1 MISAPAGRFR
11 PSAYTDALILL
22 ASAGILTLSAAMVV
36 IPPDRVAFSFA
47 PDRVVP
53 HLCWSQSL
61 AQFTCP
67 GCGLTRS
74 IISLT
79 HGSLDESLRYHRLG
93 WLLWVLFAAQI
104 PWRLARLNGWRSPRW
119 LGRVEGLMLA
129 ILAMGMLVNWIA
141 GKAGG
146 WGN

>member
-1 MISAPAGRFR
+1 MSRLADLPI
-11 PSAYTDALILL
+11 LI
-22 ASAGILTLSAAMVV
+22 ACAGILVLSAVMVV
-36 IPPDRVAFSFA
+36 VPPDRVAFVFA

-61 AQFTCP
+61 AQFNCP
-67 GCGLTRS
+67 GCGVTRS

-93 WLLWVLFAAQI
+93 WALWLLFALEI
-104 PWRLARLNGWRSPRW
+104 PYRAARLLGWQSPRW
-119 LGRVEGLMLA
+119 LGRIERLTLA
-129 ILAMGMLVNWIA
+129 ILAMGMLVNWLL